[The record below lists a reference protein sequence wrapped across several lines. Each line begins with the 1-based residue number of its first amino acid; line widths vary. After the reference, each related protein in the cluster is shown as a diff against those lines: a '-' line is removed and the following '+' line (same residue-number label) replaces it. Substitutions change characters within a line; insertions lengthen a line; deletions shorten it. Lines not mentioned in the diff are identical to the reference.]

1 MANTQAKSVKIYSQL
16 SNDQSF
22 PVYAEKKEGDKKTV
36 AVNKHKTAILI
47 KGGANVVNKKTSQ
60 TTKFVMTEV
69 SAEDFKL
76 LEVSPV
82 FKRMVKRGFLTTET
96 PKEFKEDG
104 SAPLTEEKVKAKNP
118 KVNVTTNEQKPE

>member
-22 PVYAEKKEGDKKTV
+22 PVYAGKKEDGKITS
-36 AVNKHKTAILI
+36 VNKYESSILI
-47 KGGANVVNKKTSQ
+47 KGGANVVNKQTLQTS
-60 TTKFVMTEV
+60 KFVMTEV

-76 LEVSPV
+76 LEASPV
-82 FKRMVKRGFLTTET
+82 YQRMVKRGFLTTET

-104 SAPLTEEKVKAKNP
+104 AAPLTKEKVKAKNA

>member
-1 MANTQAKSVKIYSQL
+1 MATTKAESVKIYSQL

-22 PVYAEKKEGDKKTV
+22 PVYAEKKEDGKTTS
-36 AVNKHKTAILI
+36 VNKYESSILI
-47 KGGANVVNKKTSQ
+47 KGGANVVNKQTLQTS
-60 TTKFVMTEV
+60 KFVMTEV

-76 LEVSPV
+76 LEASPV

-104 SAPLTEEKVKAKNP
+104 AAPLTEKKVKAKNP
-118 KVNVTTNEQKPE
+118 KANVTTNEQKPE